1 MRITIVCLVS
11 LAHLTLSSVIPTK
24 LARFSNGVFSSLPEL
39 HSVPFLG
46 ELVKR
51 QSAPNTQCKSVRVK
65 QTNCPRNA
73 DPQVSLDFSHPPVMG
88 CYVNKICCGVGCDG
102 LDIVGPA
109 TKRDV
114 MANQPDDTLMKE
126 PNMKPLK
133 SLSVKRQDNSNPP
146 PRVGEDVTIYENGY
160 LLDEKY
166 AEL

>member
-1 MRITIVCLVS
+1 
-11 LAHLTLSSVIPTK
+11 
-24 LARFSNGVFSSLPEL
+24 
-39 HSVPFLG
+39 
-46 ELVKR
+46 
-51 QSAPNTQCKSVRVK
+51 
-65 QTNCPRNA
+65 
-73 DPQVSLDFSHPPVMG
+73 MG

-102 LDIVGPA
+102 LDIVGSA

-166 AEL
+166 AELFACKVPTIPQGLDSSDAHDPEPPSHTGGLDSSDAHNPPS